1 MDIPHFIYPFIHQ
14 WKVGLLLSLAVWVML
29 LWAWVWKNLFECLLS
44 ILWGMYP
51 EVEWMNHMVILF
63 LNFLRN
69 FHAVFHSD
77 STILHAHQQHTK
89 LLFSP
94 HPHQHLLV
102 SACSFIMTVLKG
114 IKWYLIVV
122 LFWTFLTISDV
133 EHLFTCLLAI
143 CTSSLEKCLFKS
155 FAH

>member
-1 MDIPHFIYPFIHQ
+1 M
-14 WKVGLLLSLAVWVML
+14 
-29 LWAWVWKNLFECLLS
+29 WKNLFECLLS

-51 EVEWMNHMVILF
+51 EVEWMNRMVILF

-114 IKWYLIVV
+114 IKWYLTVV
-122 LFWTFLTISDV
+122 LF
-133 EHLFTCLLAI
+133 
-143 CTSSLEKCLFKS
+143 
-155 FAH
+155 

>member
-63 LNFLRN
+63 FNFLRN

-77 STILHAHQQHTK
+77 CTILHAHQQHTK
-89 LLFSP
+89 LIFSISSPTLAGFCLFIYND
-94 HPHQHLLV
+94 
-102 SACSFIMTVLKG
+102 CLKG
-114 IKWYLIVV
+114 YKVV
-122 LFWTFLTISDV
+122 SYCGFVLNSPNG
-133 EHLFTCLLAI
+133 
-143 CTSSLEKCLFKS
+143 
-155 FAH
+155 